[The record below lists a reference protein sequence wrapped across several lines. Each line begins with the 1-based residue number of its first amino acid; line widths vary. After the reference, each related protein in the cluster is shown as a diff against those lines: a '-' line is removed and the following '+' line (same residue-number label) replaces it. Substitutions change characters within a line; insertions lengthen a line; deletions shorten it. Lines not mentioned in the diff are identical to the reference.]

1 MRCVA
6 DGVAVKNS
14 IYLPSGVY
22 GVWAVAGAVAWRPDG
37 AMGNEHQRGGV
48 TTRPGFVPCAR
59 AMPYAVACRSFRAG
73 AVAWRPDGAMGPNE
87 LGIYGVGMGVG
98 AMAVDVGCVCLR
110 SYLPRRLS
118 GRSAK
123 APPLMDASTS
133 KV

>member
-22 GVWAVAGAVAWRPDG
+22 GVWAV
-37 AMGNEHQRGGV
+37 
-48 TTRPGFVPCAR
+48 
-59 AMPYAVACRSFRAG
+59 AG